1 MNQDGAGPLT
11 AMIDPT
17 SGGTDPSA
25 FKQATVTQDV
35 PGDKLG
41 LSLAKTEDFP
51 ITVQMPQGMTC
62 SGSVGGASNVCIV
75 RVNNNALA
83 GPFGGSA
90 AFTMSSTAQKRAI
103 DYNLSKRHM
112 ARGILKRA
120 EEDVE

>member
-1 MNQDGAGPLT
+1 
-11 AMIDPT
+11 MIDPT

-25 FKQATVTQDV
+25 FQKAEVTQDV

-41 LSLAKTEDFP
+41 LSTAKTEDFP
-51 ITVQMPQGMTC
+51 IQVQMPQGMTC
-62 SGSVGGASNVCIV
+62 SGTAGGASNVCIV

-90 AFTMSSTAQKRAI
+90 AFTMSSTAHKRAVEF
-103 DYNLSKRHM
+103 NLSKRHM

-120 EEDVE
+120 EDCSD